1 VVNWEARIQGER
13 NSIINTF
20 SILLIYM
27 YYFFISKPILKAKRK
42 EGSREKRLK
51 ENRNSP
57 YSSTN
62 E

>member
-1 VVNWEARIQGER
+1 
-13 NSIINTF
+13 
-20 SILLIYM
+20 M